1 MAIIIEN
8 FVPYQGE
15 HCETTAMGNL
25 LQFAGVRLSEPML
38 FGLGQGLGFI
48 YWDSKQMDFPF
59 IGGRVKPDV
68 LTANLIGRLGLT
80 VSVQETS
87 SVDKAWRNVRS
98 CIEQG
103 VPVGL
108 KLDSYYLDYFT
119 SKVHFAAHYAVLYGM
134 DDEFAYMADTGQQG
148 GRVKTRLTSLAAA
161 RNAKGPMSS
170 RNRSFTLEPIV
181 ALPPLAP
188 AMRAALTKNAHD
200 YLNPPIRNIGY
211 KGIVKM
217 SSEILKWP
225 SRSSNIEHD
234 LCLTA
239 LLMERA
245 GTGGALFRNL
255 YRDFLKEC
263 AHALQ
268 DPDIEQACRLFT
280 EIAPMWVSVSSS
292 IDRAGRTGDYR
303 ELQQASQ
310 LLLEIAD
317 KERAAME
324 LLLARWRSHC
334 PFTSCL

>member
-134 DDEFAYMADTGQQG
+134 DDEFAYMADTRQQG
-148 GRVKTRLTSLAAA
+148 GRVKTAFDQLGRGQKRQGPHEFPESFLYARANRRPAAA
-161 RNAKGPMSS
+161 RS
-170 RNRSFTLEPIV
+170 RDARGL
-181 ALPPLAP
+181 
-188 AMRAALTKNAHD
+188 D
-200 YLNPPIRNIGY
+200 Q
-211 KGIVKM
+211 
-217 SSEILKWP
+217 
-225 SRSSNIEHD
+225 
-234 LCLTA
+234 
-239 LLMERA
+239 
-245 GTGGALFRNL
+245 
-255 YRDFLKEC
+255 EC
-263 AHALQ
+263 A
-268 DPDIEQACRLFT
+268 RLF
-280 EIAPMWVSVSSS
+280 EPAHSQ
-292 IDRAGRTGDYR
+292 YR
-303 ELQQASQ
+303 V
-310 LLLEIAD
+310 
-317 KERAAME
+317 
-324 LLLARWRSHC
+324 
-334 PFTSCL
+334 